1 MLTST
6 PLVQKA
12 STSISSTHVYDSGF
26 NHHHRTHHHH
36 QDASLPRQPQ
46 LQSHTQDS
54 RATPL
59 QKLSMVSPPLSSSSD
74 SSSPQQQKSPPVQL
88 YFQPKEYNSEPSP
101 QNLPQ
106 NMPSKTQEPT
116 RPLEEE
122 KVMMRLDLRK
132 LSCSSSDVRV
142 PRKRSLRES
151 SKRKSGTGVL
161 TEATHTNDIQTTL
174 NAGSWSAPKTV
185 PVIAAETTSTPNVTE
200 PTSHLYQTV
209 ETIPRSVA
217 DRSEITPV
225 PEEMTTEHQSSSTM
239 TENDTLKGL
248 PDSLEHRSKVMSD
261 DTRGSTSDGDDDYV
275 STGSQAAKRQ
285 SSSRSSPDISS
296 RKRTRNSNQGTT
308 KKKKVQEE
316 SRKRLQAPI
325 IKKQKSVQQ
334 AAAKDVASPTDA
346 TVATAVDGDTIDN
359 PPAPAPAGIFKQL
372 LDNVNRA
379 NPKSFALPIDIQTFF
394 KGVVANSDGE
404 YEDQQDY
411 KPRPKRTNNPSGT
424 TAVDFDPTLELQ
436 DKHGDIRLCYQC
448 NKSAVNGRFMISC
461 DHCPLHWHLDCLSP
475 PMASAPP
482 STRKWMCPNHAE
494 HVLPRRRKRK
504 DAVSMQVDDP
514 RARNDGYIEVIP
526 CPHSISL
533 WDEDTS
539 GVQFRVPE
547 RTIKQSF
554 IEKCQRVRQ
563 SIAEASVR
571 QSIPP
576 ETQKLESSA
585 WQFNLLVA
593 AAIANEQTSES
604 AVSMEPIQ
612 DNQQE
617 KVQDAVLER
626 LTDPAEREEY
636 QRFRSF
642 QRYLREHGAEDALK
656 QWLCQQEQHEKERIA
671 SQGLLSL

>member
-1 MLTST
+1 MPTST

-26 NHHHRTHHHH
+26 NHHHRTHHH

-46 LQSHTQDS
+46 AQPHTQDS
-54 RATPL
+54 RATPF
-59 QKLSMVSPPLSSSSD
+59 QELSMVSPPLSNSSD
-74 SSSPQQQKSPPVQL
+74 SPPPQQQKSSPVQL
-88 YFQPKEYNSEPSP
+88 YFQPKEYNSESSP

-106 NMPSKTQEPT
+106 NIPSKTQELA
-116 RPLEEE
+116 RPPEEE

-132 LSCSSSDVRV
+132 IGCTFNDGYV
-142 PRKRSLRES
+142 PRKRLSRES
-151 SKRKSGTGVL
+151 SKRKSGTSIG
-161 TEATHTNDIQTTL
+161 TDATHTNVIQTTL
-174 NAGSWSAPKTV
+174 NAGSWSAPKAV
-185 PVIAAETTSTPNVTE
+185 PVIASGTTPAPNATE
-200 PTSHLYQTV
+200 PPNHLYRTV
-209 ETIPRSVA
+209 ETIPWSTV
-217 DRSEITPV
+217 DRSDITSAQ
-225 PEEMTTEHQSSSTM
+225 EEMTTEHQSNGAM
-239 TENDTLKGL
+239 TENVALKRL
-248 PDSLEHRSKVMSD
+248 SASLEPRHKVMSD

-275 STGSQAAKRQ
+275 STSSQAAKRQ
-285 SSSRSSPDISS
+285 STSTSSPDPGSK
-296 RKRTRNSNQGTT
+296 KRTRNSNQGTA

-316 SRKRLQAPI
+316 TRKRLQAPV

-334 AAAKDVASPTDA
+334 VTAKEVVSLKDA
-346 TVATAVDGDTIDN
+346 MVATAADGGTVDN
-359 PPAPAPAGIFKQL
+359 SPPPAPAGIFRQL

-379 NPKSFALPIDIQTFF
+379 NPKSFALPTDIQTFF
-394 KGVVANSDGE
+394 KGVIANSDGE
-404 YEDQQDY
+404 YEDKQDY

-424 TAVDFDPTLELQ
+424 SAAEFDSTLELQ
-436 DKHGDIRLCYQC
+436 DNHGDIRLCYRC
-448 NKSAVNGRFMISC
+448 NKSAMGGRFMISC

-482 STRKWMCPNHAE
+482 NTRKWMCPNHAE

-514 RARNDGYIEVIP
+514 KARNDGYIEVIP
-526 CPHSISL
+526 DPYSMSL
-533 WDEDTS
+533 WDGDTS

-571 QSIPP
+571 QSAPP
-576 ETQKLESSA
+576 ERQRLESSA

-593 AAIANEQTSES
+593 AAMASEQTSES
-604 AVSMEPIQ
+604 DVSVEPAQ
-612 DNQQE
+612 DNNQRE

-656 QWLCQQEQHEKERIA
+656 QWICQQEQHEQERIA
-671 SQGLLSL
+671 SQGLLNL